1 MRVAMAKRRTKGQQE
16 KIRLRSEGY
25 TECGG
30 CGKMLKPGTRRCAD
44 CGALTWSTKRALT
57 AATVIV
63 IMVVAAVAVY
73 TFYPRQEQYVP
84 PPTVLTASPT
94 GYGAQTSASIVVT
107 FNRAMD
113 AASVESSFAI
123 SPSVQGIFTWS
134 SYMMTFRPTDAFPDE
149 SYFTATIGSG
159 ARDATGAPLDC
170 GSYTWSFS
178 TADPPTVR
186 RDIGTGAGDFWTV
199 YPDTHP
205 LSGGD
210 VAHPDWVIS
219 ALEQGVVLILDHSE
233 GCYPCIQ
240 QTQICE
246 SVYASHPELQYFDL
260 LSGTDE
266 PAASQAFAAYDPNGG
281 AHYVPLTIVVTKAQ
295 DDLGNTVV
303 AWHSWEGVV
312 DLVTLTSWIQDAQSY
327 YDECT

>member
-1 MRVAMAKRRTKGQQE
+1 
-16 KIRLRSEGY
+16 
-25 TECGG
+25 
-30 CGKMLKPGTRRCAD
+30 MLKHGARRCEE

-57 AATVIV
+57 AAAVVAIL
-63 IMVVAAVAVY
+63 VVAAVAAY
-73 TFYPRQEQYVP
+73 TFYPRHEQYAP

-94 GYGAQTSASIVVT
+94 GYSASTSSSIIVD

-113 AASVESSFAI
+113 VASVESSFAV
-123 SPSVQGIFTWS
+123 SPPVQGTFTWS
-134 SYMMTFRPTDAFPDE
+134 GYTMTFRPTDALPDD
-149 SYFTATIGSG
+149 SYLTVTIGDG

-178 TADPPTVR
+178 TADLPTVR
-186 RDIGTGAGDFWTV
+186 RDIGTGAGDFWKV
-199 YPDTHP
+199 YPDIHP
-205 LSGGD
+205 SSGED
-210 VAHPDWVIS
+210 VTHPDWVVS

-240 QTQICE
+240 QIQICE
-246 SVYASHPELQYFDL
+246 SVYASYPELQYFDL
-260 LSGTDE
+260 SSGTDE

-281 AHYVPLTIVVTKAQ
+281 VHYVPLTIVVTKAQ
-295 DDLGNTVV
+295 DDLGNPVI

-327 YDECT
+327 YDEFA